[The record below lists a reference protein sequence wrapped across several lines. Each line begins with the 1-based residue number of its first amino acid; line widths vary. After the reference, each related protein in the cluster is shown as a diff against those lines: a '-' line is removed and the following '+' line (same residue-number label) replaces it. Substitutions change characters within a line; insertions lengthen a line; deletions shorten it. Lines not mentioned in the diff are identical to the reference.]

1 MESGLSYITA
11 FPHEL
16 DNFCLYPQKSMQ
28 LHPSGQYLVSAQLH
42 DFNDEFE
49 EELVYKGED
58 ILRDSSMLR
67 NLWNRIKVYLYN
79 QMPKMYSFSILLH
92 QSQV

>member
-1 MESGLSYITA
+1 
-11 FPHEL
+11 
-16 DNFCLYPQKSMQ
+16 MQ